1 MAIEGKY
8 FYSFTQTERRGF
20 VLLMVI
26 LLIVLSIVALLPLHR
41 PDVTE
46 YTAFIDSIKEYEQVL
61 LTDSVYT
68 KNDFKYSSQ
77 HTANRIKPFTFDP
90 NTLPTEGWVKM
101 GFSPKQAKALDNYR
115 KAGTVFKTKEDVKK
129 IFFIGEEEYTII
141 EPYIEIKST
150 DSLPSHINRSHSIV
164 RKEYV
169 YVVELNTADTTD
181 LKELR
186 GIGSVFAARI
196 IKYRNL
202 LGGFHHKEQLLEVY
216 GMTEELYSKISEHI
230 IVDSDILTNININT
244 ATLQQLNHHPYL
256 NYYQAKAII
265 KYRDLG
271 NTFDNVVDLK
281 NITIID
287 NDTYEKIKPYL
298 SVR

>member
-1 MAIEGKY
+1 MATEGKY

-26 LLIVLSIVALLPLHR
+26 LLIVLSIVALLPLR
-41 PDVTE
+41 QPDVTE
-46 YTAFIDSIKEYEQVL
+46 YTAFIDSIKEYEQTL

-68 KNDFKYSSQ
+68 KNDFKYPSQ

-115 KAGTVFKTKEDVKK
+115 KAGAVFKTKDDVKK

-150 DSLPSHINRSHSIV
+150 DSLPSHINRSHSIAP
-164 RKEYV
+164 KEYV
-169 YVVELNTADTTD
+169 YVVELNTADTTA

-186 GIGSVFAARI
+186 GIGSVFAKRI
-196 IKYRNL
+196 VKYRNL
-202 LGGFHHKEQLLEVY
+202 LGGFYQKEQLLEVY
-216 GMTEELYSKISEHI
+216 GMTEELYSQISDHI
-230 IVDSDILTNININT
+230 IVDSDMLTTININT

-271 NTFDNVVDLK
+271 NTFNNVVDLK

>member
-1 MAIEGKY
+1 MKFAAKEIAQMLQGVIEGD
-8 FYSFTQTERRGF
+8 ENIF
-20 VLLMVI
+20 VDKLC
-26 LLIVLSIVALLPLHR
+26 
-41 PDVTE
+41 
-46 YTAFIDSIKEYEQVL
+46 
-61 LTDSVYT
+61 
-68 KNDFKYSSQ
+68 
-77 HTANRIKPFTFDP
+77 
-90 NTLPTEGWVKM
+90 
-101 GFSPKQAKALDNYR
+101 
-115 KAGTVFKTKEDVKK
+115 K
-129 IFFIGEEEYTII
+129 IEEGEEEYTII

-150 DSLPSHINRSHSIV
+150 DSLPSHINRSHSVV

-230 IVDSDILTNININT
+230 IVDSDILTTININT

-271 NTFDNVVDLK
+271 NTFNNVVDLK

>member
-1 MAIEGKY
+1 M
-8 FYSFTQTERRGF
+8 
-20 VLLMVI
+20 
-26 LLIVLSIVALLPLHR
+26 
-41 PDVTE
+41 
-46 YTAFIDSIKEYEQVL
+46 
-61 LTDSVYT
+61 
-68 KNDFKYSSQ
+68 
-77 HTANRIKPFTFDP
+77 
-90 NTLPTEGWVKM
+90 
-101 GFSPKQAKALDNYR
+101 
-115 KAGTVFKTKEDVKK
+115 
-129 IFFIGEEEYTII
+129 
-141 EPYIEIKST
+141 
-150 DSLPSHINRSHSIV
+150 
-164 RKEYV
+164 
-169 YVVELNTADTTD
+169 VELNTADTTA

-186 GIGSVFAARI
+186 GIGSVFAKRI
-196 IKYRNL
+196 VKYRNL

-230 IVDSDILTNININT
+230 IVDSDILTTININT

-271 NTFDNVVDLK
+271 NTFNNVVDLK

>member
-1 MAIEGKY
+1 MATEGKY

-26 LLIVLSIVALLPLHR
+26 LLIVLSIVALLPLR
-41 PDVTE
+41 QPDVTE
-46 YTAFIDSIKEYEQVL
+46 YTAFIDSVKEYEQTL
-61 LTDSVYT
+61 FTDSVYT
-68 KNDFKYSSQ
+68 KNESKYSY
-77 HTANRIKPFTFDP
+77 HHIGNHLKPFTFDP

-115 KAGTVFKTKEDVKK
+115 KAGAVFKTKDDVKK

-150 DSLPSHINRSHSIV
+150 DSLPSHINRGHSIV

-230 IVDSDILTNININT
+230 IVDSDILTTININT

-271 NTFDNVVDLK
+271 NTFNNVVDLK